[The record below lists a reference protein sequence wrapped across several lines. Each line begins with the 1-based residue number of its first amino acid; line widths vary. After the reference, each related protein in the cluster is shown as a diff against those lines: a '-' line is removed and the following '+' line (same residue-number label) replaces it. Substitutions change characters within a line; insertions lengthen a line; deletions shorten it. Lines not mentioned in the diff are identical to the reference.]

1 MESTEMVA
9 RKHSALFTVH
19 RAIDSALIYRGDEI
33 FQSCKTE
40 AGARALADLL
50 NRAVAVANDTASPIV
65 SNADRSNEIVA
76 AAVARALDW
85 RLEFRSERDLRLAS
99 EDGEAQRRKGAPR
112 TANPHAEGTKQS
124 EWWDSAWQSE
134 DDRQRRT

>member
-1 MESTEMVA
+1 MASQ
-9 RKHSALFTVH
+9 KPKPFTVH
-19 RAIDSALIYRGDEI
+19 NAVDSSLIYRGDEI

-40 AGARALADLL
+40 AGAKALADLL
-50 NRAVAVANDTASPIV
+50 NRAVAVAEDQGPLIV
-65 SNADRSNEIVA
+65 ANRHRANEIVA

-85 RLEFRSERDLRLAS
+85 RLELSSDRENRLAS

-112 TANPHAEGTKQS
+112 TANPHPEGSKPFA
-124 EWWDSAWQSE
+124 WWDDAWQSE